1 MSAAVAAQPTGT
13 GTQVPPGL
21 PDDGNIYRTAEECV
35 VDLLL
40 DMMRRFKGIDPDVD
54 ARIDAYVGTLLNQPT
69 VTSLPGYESFEPR
82 IPFYFEGGPGEGKTS
97 IVYAASKW
105 FCDVAGLRLV
115 EEPSADFRFG
125 PKDFYFMTSSLQ
137 GQTNA
142 MAIGGLPSKG
152 SMGSAAAT
160 DTSQFVLDLASRQ
173 AEITSKLLGVSVTE
187 KSSLSNGRV
196 TRTFTFEGDLDTA
209 TEVAAHV
216 KNDLIE
222 AAEQRGTSF
231 GHPGQT
237 RDPNR
242 MYVADITHEGKVY
255 LRVDVP
261 RPLDA
266 AAVQVSEMLPN
277 RRFAMIKEAR
287 FAVVNFDDIAN
298 AAPAVRNVL
307 LEIAQKGR
315 YSGVADLG
323 KAVVTM
329 TGNMGFEDGTNT
341 MSTQSDAEITR
352 VRKIRVYDTPKA
364 WAERMA
370 KQYASKL
377 AGDCYMGSFIEKFG
391 HEEGIFRPLAGHD
404 RSEKG
409 VPKPNSRAL
418 QNAISAMSVY
428 FEMAKQSGF
437 SPLAFK
443 DHILT
448 ALHSTA
454 GPDVARRFGPYLEGI
469 LSKAQPIADKL
480 LQTGEVN
487 HDELSKL
494 LGAQIR
500 PNETDFGFRFTNA
513 LVSAFVDRVA
523 FSAESREIAARGDG
537 EAFSKLARES
547 MRRMATGLAYL
558 TPDKLPM
565 AMSQVMTRL
574 GAMDRFGTSHKN
586 TITLR
591 ETFSAALADGFR
603 EASNDGLFE
612 NPEQAEKDFAMACS
626 GTTAANNAP
635 VPGRARA
642 GAR

>member
-1 MSAAVAAQPTGT
+1 MSAAVATTPTAKSSG
-13 GTQVPPGL
+13 VPLGL

-40 DMMRRFKGIDPDVD
+40 DMMRRFKGVDPEVD
-54 ARIDAYVGTLLNQPT
+54 ARIDAYTGKLLNQPT
-69 VTSLPGYESFEPR
+69 VKALPGYEAYEPR

-105 FCDVAGLRLV
+105 FCDIAGLRLI

-152 SMGSAAAT
+152 AMGGAAAT
-160 DTSQFVLDLASRQ
+160 DTSLFVLDLASKQ
-173 AEITSKLLGVSVTE
+173 AEITSRFLGVTVTE
-187 KSSLSNGRV
+187 KSTLANGRV
-196 TRTFTFEGDLDTA
+196 TRTFTFEGDQD
-209 TEVAAHV
+209 AAVEAASNV
-216 KNDLIE
+216 KNELIA

-231 GHPGQT
+231 GHPTQT

-242 MYVADITHEGKVY
+242 MYVADMTHDGKVY

-261 RPLDA
+261 RPMDA

-277 RRFAMIKEAR
+277 RRFAMVREAR

-298 AAPAVRNVL
+298 AAPSVRNVL
-307 LEIAQKGR
+307 LEIAQKNK
-315 YSGVADLG
+315 YSGIADLG
-323 KAVVTM
+323 GAVVTF

-352 VRKIRVYDTPKA
+352 VRKIRVYDTPEA
-364 WAERMA
+364 WAKRMV
-370 KQYASKL
+370 KLYASKQ
-377 AGDCYMGSFIEKFG
+377 AGDCYMASFIEKFG
-391 HEEGIFRPLAGHD
+391 HEDGIFRPLAGHD

-418 QNAISAMSVY
+418 QNAVSAMSVY

-437 SPLAFK
+437 SPIAFK
-443 DHILT
+443 DNII
-448 ALHSTA
+448 AAVHSTV

-469 LSKAQPIADKL
+469 LSNAQPIADKL
-480 LQTGEVN
+480 LQTGVVE
-487 HDELSKL
+487 HEELTQL

-500 PNETDFGFRFTNA
+500 PNEADFSFRFTNA

-523 FSAESREIAARGDG
+523 FSPESRAIADQVDG
-537 EAFSKLARES
+537 QAFAKLAQES
-547 MRRMATGLAYL
+547 MRRLATGLAYL

-565 AMSQVMTRL
+565 AISQVMTRL
-574 GAMDRFGTSHKN
+574 GAMDRFGTTHLN
-586 TITLR
+586 QITLR
-591 ETFSAALADGFR
+591 ETFSAALAAGFR

-612 NPEQAEKDFAMACS
+612 DPDQAEQDFRMACS